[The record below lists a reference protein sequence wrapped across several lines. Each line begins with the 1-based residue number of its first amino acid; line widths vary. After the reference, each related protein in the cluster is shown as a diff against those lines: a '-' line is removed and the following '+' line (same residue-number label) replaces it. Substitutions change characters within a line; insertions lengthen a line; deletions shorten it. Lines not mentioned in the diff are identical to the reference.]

1 MSSSP
6 GALSRS
12 TDPLFQLDLISHGR
26 SGPGGSL
33 RFSPAEVQQIARTV
47 RRVPEVIVKVSGG
60 GRDVGGVQAHLKYID
75 RHGKLALETD
85 DGRSLQGKN
94 AAAQLVDDWNLDLST
109 GQHRTD
115 GAGKAIGPKL
125 VHNIV
130 LSMPRKTPADA
141 MLAAAQ
147 RFAREEF
154 ALQHRYAMVLH
165 TDQDHPHVHLVVKAE
180 HEYEPGQRLNIRKAT
195 LRRWREA
202 FAAALREQ
210 GVAANASSLA
220 ARGRTRTGKKDPIY
234 RRMKAQA
241 PNASEGRQARLGGK
255 SPVGSSFMRQKVEAI
270 AAELRQGRLTPESG
284 QQRLRA
290 TREEVTRRWQAAIQ
304 VLRDQGEAQLASEV
318 EQFVKSL
325 PAVRTEKELIAAG
338 LLAELATV
346 RRESDVPRDPNPHA
360 RDR

>member
-1 MSSSP
+1 
-6 GALSRS
+6 
-12 TDPLFQLDLISHGR
+12 
-26 SGPGGSL
+26 L

-85 DGRSLQGKN
+85 DGRSLQGKE
-94 AAAQLVDDWNLDLST
+94 AAAQLVNDWNLDLAP

-115 GAGKAIGPKL
+115 AAGQHTGPKL

-147 RFAREEF
+147 QFAREEF
-154 ALQHRYAMVLH
+154 AVQHRYAMVLH

-180 HEYEPGQRLNIRKAT
+180 HEYEPGKRLNIRKAT

-220 ARGRTRTGKKDPIY
+220 TRGRTRTGKKDPIY
-234 RRMKAQA
+234 RRMKAQ
-241 PNASEGRQARLGGK
+241 GRSALQGGSDRLNNR
-255 SPVGSSFMRQKVEAI
+255 PPAESSFMRQKVQAI
-270 AAELRQGRLTPESG
+270 AEELRQGRLTPEPG
-284 QQRLRA
+284 LERLRA
-290 TREEVTRRWQAAIQ
+290 TREEVARRWQNAVQ
-304 VLRDQGEAQLASEV
+304 VLRDQGEVQLALEV

-338 LLAELATV
+338 LLAEMAAV
-346 RRESDVPRDPNPHA
+346 RRPNEVSRDPNPGA
-360 RDR
+360 RGP